1 MLAKDCHPY
10 TKPTRNKQS
19 TFPKETKYKVKISP
33 QPKKETGKVRDTEKE
48 KKTHSKEKLA
58 I

>member
-1 MLAKDCHPY
+1 M
-10 TKPTRNKQS
+10 
-19 TFPKETKYKVKISP
+19 SP

-48 KKTHSKEKLA
+48 KKTHSKEKLV